1 MAHGTDLRPSFDA
14 VVKMIEAMILELCPQ
29 IADYDADVERK
40 YREEQERRRKE
51 RELEE
56 EQRRQEKEEKKRNKY
71 ACRVSCVSCVVCRVC
86 RVSCVVCDRAR
97 VLLADAQVVGAGS
110 C

>member
-1 MAHGTDLRPSFDA
+1 MPRTHGADLRPSFDA

-71 ACRVSCVSCVVCRVC
+71 ACRVVSCRW
-86 RVSCVVCDRAR
+86 SCLLVVCDRAR

>member
-1 MAHGTDLRPSFDA
+1 MPMTHDADLRPSFDA

-51 RELEE
+51 AHGQRE
-56 EQRRQEKEEKKRNKY
+56 RR
-71 ACRVSCVSCVVCRVC
+71 
-86 RVSCVVCDRAR
+86 
-97 VLLADAQVVGAGS
+97 AGK
-110 C
+110 